1 MAAPCVR
8 AAPAHPRRAG
18 QGIAQRRPRPVPQ
31 QLGQLGD
38 GHRARARPQDRGG
51 PRAHGAR
58 GHQHAAV
65 DEPHAAHALQVSGH
79 HVPPDAQHRREIGD
93 GCRGGAVGKLGEGG
107 VHPLVGAVDHQPPA
121 RRQRPVRGQVGEG
134 AQARDA
140 GERLR
145 RGEGGVRALEL
156 VEGAADG
163 TQAHQIGAEGTLQ
176 LAHPLAGDAH
186 RGAHAVEGPAAED
199 ALAVHEGGPGIAG
212 HEQPDVAVGGG
223 ENRGGRV
230 KAGVGGAGCAARCR
244 VHVITPEWGT
254 VGQATR

>member
-1 MAAPCVR
+1 MVIGPGLARRIAA
-8 AAPAHPRRAG
+8 
-18 QGIAQRRPRPVPQ
+18 
-31 QLGQLGD
+31 
-38 GHRARARPQDRGG
+38 ARAPTVRGG
-51 PRAHGAR
+51 T
-58 GHQHAAV
+58 
-65 DEPHAAHALQVSGH
+65 ST
-79 HVPPDAQHRREIGD
+79 PPSMSHMRRTHSRYPATTSRRTPSIAERSATDA
-93 GCRGGAVGKLGEGG
+93 GEAPSESSVRGG

>member
-1 MAAPCVR
+1 MVIGPGLARRIAA
-8 AAPAHPRRAG
+8 
-18 QGIAQRRPRPVPQ
+18 
-31 QLGQLGD
+31 
-38 GHRARARPQDRGG
+38 ARAPTVRGG
-51 PRAHGAR
+51 T
-58 GHQHAAV
+58 
-65 DEPHAAHALQVSGH
+65 ST
-79 HVPPDAQHRREIGD
+79 PPSMSHMRRTHSRYPATTSRRTPSIAERSATDA
-93 GCRGGAVGKLGEGG
+93 GG
-107 VHPLVGAVDHQPPA
+107 GAVDHQPPA

-145 RGEGGVRALEL
+145 RGEGGVRAFEL

>member
-1 MAAPCVR
+1 MVIGPGLARRIAAARAPTVRGGTSTPPSMSHMRRTHSRYPATTSRRTPSIAERSATDAGEAPSESSVR
-8 AAPAHPRRAG
+8 A
-18 QGIAQRRPRPVPQ
+18 
-31 QLGQLGD
+31 
-38 GHRARARPQDRGG
+38 
-51 PRAHGAR
+51 
-58 GHQHAAV
+58 
-65 DEPHAAHALQVSGH
+65 
-79 HVPPDAQHRREIGD
+79 
-93 GCRGGAVGKLGEGG
+93 
-107 VHPLVGAVDHQPPA
+107 
-121 RRQRPVRGQVGEG
+121 
-134 AQARDA
+134 
-140 GERLR
+140 ERLR

-199 ALAVHEGGPGIAG
+199 ALAVHKGGPGIAG